1 MNSNTEYQST
11 FGERFPFLVPAS
23 LILIFYLPSLRFG
36 FLWDDYFEVTADWQR
51 MFEQLPIYPRI
62 FYYASFGLTNS
73 IFDYAW
79 QHRSVNLAL
88 LTTAVIAASYAVRC
102 YKLPYPTLLLLVI
115 FSHPV
120 FVYPI
125 TWISQRNDLFL
136 QIFIF
141 LTLIFATKRIGF
153 VFLICSNFAKTP
165 WVLQNVWYI
174 FKNWRSGVPRWYL
187 LVAGLLVVA
196 IFGQGLLFYSEVKAG
211 STSPMTEFGGSG
223 FFSVVFV
230 LAVRALKILEAI
242 FMAHIPFPAFYKAV
256 PVGIFAIIILAY
268 FATWIALLIVAFK
281 NRRNTK
287 TALEFLGLVLLMS
300 VPFAAN
306 SNARILAPIIP
317 LLYFA
322 WISLMPKSRTTVII
336 LSSLLILN
344 LVGTLLNYRLS
355 DTGIYEGD
363 KADDYTICGERENT
377 LPMEHWRC
385 ERSLVARQIVRSA
398 NELLKSQ

>member
-1 MNSNTEYQST
+1 MIY
-11 FGERFPFLVPAS
+11 
-23 LILIFYLPSLRFG
+23 YLPSLSFG
-36 FLWDDYFEVTADWQR
+36 YLWDDYFEVTADWKR
-51 MFEQLPIYPRI
+51 VVEQFSTHPRV

-73 IFDYAW
+73 VFDSAW
-79 QHRSVNLAL
+79 QHRLVNLAL
-88 LTTAVIAASYAVRC
+88 LAAAIIAASYAARR

-141 LTLIFATKRIGF
+141 LTLIFATRRIGF
-153 VFLICSNFAKTP
+153 VFLICSNFAKSP

-174 FKNWRSGVPRWYL
+174 FKNWRSAVPRWYL
-187 LVAGLLVVA
+187 LAAALLVVA
-196 IFGQGLLFYSEVKAG
+196 IFGQGFFFYGEIKAG
-211 STSPMTEFGGSG
+211 ATSPMTEFGGSG
-223 FFSVVFV
+223 FFSIVFI
-230 LAVRALKILEAI
+230 LAVRGLKILEAI

-256 PVGIFAIIILAY
+256 PVGVFAGIVLAY
-268 FATWIALLIVAFK
+268 FATWIATLAVAFK
-281 NRRNTK
+281 TRRDKK

-306 SNARILAPIIP
+306 SNARVLAPIIP

-322 WISLMPKSRTTVII
+322 WLSLMPKSRPTVII
-336 LSSLLILN
+336 LSGLLSLN
-344 LVGTLLNYRLS
+344 LAGTSLNYRLS
-355 DTGIYEGD
+355 DTGIYEAA
-363 KADDYTICGERENT
+363 KADDYTICGTREIT

-398 NELLKSQ
+398 SDLLKSP